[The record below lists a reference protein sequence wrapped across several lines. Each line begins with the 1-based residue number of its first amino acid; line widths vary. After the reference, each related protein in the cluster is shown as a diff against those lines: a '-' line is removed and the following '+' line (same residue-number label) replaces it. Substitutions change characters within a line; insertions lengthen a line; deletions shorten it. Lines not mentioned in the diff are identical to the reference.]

1 MEELSCNIFNSYDM
15 NFGDVELIR
24 AHSFGVEYV
33 SDYYRQLLYKQKL
46 LVIIAQINKKIIG
59 GCYISDA
66 ESSIYIEQLFILGIY
81 KDLDIENNLIDYAT
95 SQKKSINKF
104 FGQDTDYFKVTP
116 SNSNKEVLYKR
127 LGFRYS
133 KPNVMGTMMKRI

>member
-1 MEELSCNIFNSYDM
+1 M
-15 NFGDVELIR
+15 NKVLIIVGPTGVGKTEFSLGLAKKYNTSIISGD
-24 AHSFGVEYV
+24 
-33 SDYYRQLLYKQKL
+33 
-46 LVIIAQINKKIIG
+46 
-59 GCYISDA
+59 
-66 ESSIYIEQLFILGIY
+66 SIQVY